1 MATLAVPNTLSVNR
15 RPLSTHGMP
24 KPPRVTSPD
33 RPHRFSG
40 RGISVQEASAGYMS
54 PRTPGPMSPPMSA
67 RSIGTFIDSEPSTP
81 AYSPRMDHDWD
92 NSTLVLLRP
101 MSTCSEPGS
110 PSEPIWEMMKP
121 LDKTQQAPLPLRVD
135 RKDPAIFTR
144 EMAPPPRIASPPT
157 GRTRQPQLRKV
168 SLQHEDVAPIRKKEH
183 VHKEEK
189 DEAGLDEAGGP
200 SANTGAPLGKLASK
214 MKSMLRRK
222 STGDKKK
229 EKKEKEKD
237 YYDPVETVHWTEM

>member
-1 MATLAVPNTLSVNR
+1 
-15 RPLSTHGMP
+15 
-24 KPPRVTSPD
+24 
-33 RPHRFSG
+33 
-40 RGISVQEASAGYMS
+40 
-54 PRTPGPMSPPMSA
+54 MSPPMSA

-110 PSEPIWEMMKP
+110 PSEPVWEMMKP
-121 LDKTQQAPLPLRVD
+121 LDNSQNAPLPLRID
-135 RKDPAIFTR
+135 RKEPAVFTR

-157 GRTRQPQLRKV
+157 KRTRSSQERKV
-168 SLQHEDVAPIRKKEH
+168 SIQRDDVAFVRRKEEVYKREKEEDVEQ
-183 VHKEEK
+183 V
-189 DEAGLDEAGGP
+189 GQP

-237 YYDPVETVHWTEM
+237 YYDPVEDVHWTEM

>member
-1 MATLAVPNTLSVNR
+1 MATLAVPSTTSASR

-40 RGISVQEASAGYMS
+40 RGISVPEASAGYMS

-110 PSEPIWEMMKP
+110 PSEPVWEMMKP
-121 LDKTQQAPLPLRVD
+121 MENTQQAPLPLRID
-135 RKDPAIFTR
+135 RKPPTVFTR
-144 EMAPPPRIASPPT
+144 EMAPAPRIASPPT
-157 GRTRQPQLRKV
+157 KRSRIPSERKV
-168 SLQHEDVAPIRKKEH
+168 SIQQETVAPVRKVEHAYKEQ
-183 VHKEEK
+183 KEEGT
-189 DEAGLDEAGGP
+189 EE
-200 SANTGAPLGKLASK
+200 
-214 MKSMLRRK
+214 SMLRRK
-222 STGDKKK
+222 STSDKKK

-237 YYDPVETVHWTEM
+237 YYDPVEDVHWTEM